1 MTARKIRIMSLM
13 AKQEQR
19 QVGQLA
25 SQLGDLRSRELQQFD
40 MLDRLNRILEQTGT
54 APRETMTPGQL
65 RTRHFIGS
73 TLVQQ
78 LEDMR
83 GRMAETQV
91 QKQEVEADLTH
102 HHQRGRILSDR
113 IDQTR
118 REANQMV
125 ARG

>member
-19 QVGQLA
+19 QVGRLA
-25 SQLGDLRSRELQQFD
+25 SRLGDLKSREMQQFD
-40 MLDRLNRILEQTGT
+40 MLDRLNQILEQTGT

-78 LEDMR
+78 LDQMHSQ
-83 GRMAETQV
+83 MAETQS
-91 QKQEVEADLTH
+91 QMQEVEADLTH
-102 HHQRGRILSDR
+102 HHQRGRILTDR

-118 REANQMV
+118 RDGAAMAAN
-125 ARG
+125 R

>member
-25 SQLGDLRSRELQQFD
+25 SLLGDLRTRELQQFD
-40 MLDRLNRILEQTGT
+40 MLDRLNQILEQTGT
-54 APRETMTPGQL
+54 TTREAMTPGQL
-65 RTRHFIGS
+65 KTRHFIGS
-73 TLVQQ
+73 TLVHQ
-78 LEDMR
+78 LEEMR

-91 QKQEVEADLTH
+91 QRQEVEADLSH

-118 REANQMV
+118 RDSDQET
-125 ARG
+125 ARN

>member
-19 QVGQLA
+19 RMGRLSA
-25 SQLGDLRSRELQQFD
+25 QLGDLRSREMQQFD
-40 MLDRLNRILEQTGT
+40 MLDRLNQILEQTGT

-83 GRMAETQV
+83 GRMAETQS
-91 QKQEVEADLTH
+91 QRQEIEADLSH
-102 HHQRGRILSDR
+102 HHQRGRVLNDR

-118 REANQMV
+118 REVDRMV
-125 ARG
+125 AGG

>member
-19 QVGQLA
+19 QVGRLA
-25 SQLGDLRSRELQQFD
+25 SRLGDLKSREMQQFD
-40 MLDRLNRILEQTGT
+40 MLDRLNQILEQTGT

-78 LEDMR
+78 LDQMHSQ
-83 GRMAETQV
+83 MAETQS
-91 QKQEVEADLTH
+91 QMQEVEADLTH
-102 HHQRGRILSDR
+102 HHQRGRILIDR

-118 REANQMV
+118 RDGAAMAAN
-125 ARG
+125 R

>member
-19 QVGQLA
+19 QMGQLA
-25 SQLGDLRSRELQQFD
+25 SQLGALKTREMQQFD
-40 MLDRLNRILEQTGT
+40 MLDRLNQILEQTGT
-54 APRETMTPGQL
+54 APREAMTPGQL

-83 GRMAETQV
+83 GRMAETQS
-91 QKQEVEADLTH
+91 QRQEVEADLSH
-102 HHQRGRILSDR
+102 HHQRGRILNDR

-118 REANQMV
+118 REHAAMV
-125 ARG
+125 SHR

>member
-19 QVGQLA
+19 EVGQLA

-54 APRETMTPGQL
+54 APREAMTPGQL

-118 REANQMV
+118 REVNQMV

>member
-19 QVGQLA
+19 QAGQLA
-25 SQLGDLRSRELQQFD
+25 MQLGDLKTREMQQFD
-40 MLDRLNRILEQTGT
+40 MVDRLNQILEQTGN

-65 RTRHFIGS
+65 RTRQFIGS

-83 GRMAETQV
+83 GQMAETQV
-91 QKQEVEADLTH
+91 QRQQVEAGLSH
-102 HHQRGRILSDR
+102 HHQRGRILNDR

-118 REANQMV
+118 RETGAMV

>member
-19 QVGQLA
+19 QMGRLA
-25 SQLGDLRSRELQQFD
+25 TQLGELRSREMQQFD
-40 MLDRLNRILEQTGT
+40 MLDRLNRILEQAGT
-54 APRETMTPGQL
+54 APREAMTPGQL

-91 QKQEVEADLTH
+91 QRQEVEADLGQ
-102 HHQRGRILSDR
+102 HHQRGRILNDR
-113 IDQTR
+113 IDETR
-118 REANQMV
+118 RESAALAGQ
-125 ARG
+125 G

>member
-25 SQLGDLRSRELQQFD
+25 VELGDLRSREMQQFD
-40 MLDRLNRILEQTGT
+40 MLDRLNQILEQTGA
-54 APRETMTPGQL
+54 APREAMTPGQL
-65 RTRHFIGS
+65 KTRHFIGS

-83 GRMAETQV
+83 GQMAETQV
-91 QKQEVEADLTH
+91 QRQEVEADLSH
-102 HHQRGRILSDR
+102 HHQRGRILNDR

-118 REANQMV
+118 RETNQMV
-125 ARG
+125 RG

>member
-25 SQLGDLRSRELQQFD
+25 VELGDLRSREMQQFD
-40 MLDRLNRILEQTGT
+40 MLDRLNQILEQTGA
-54 APRETMTPGQL
+54 APREAMTPGQL
-65 RTRHFIGS
+65 KTRHFIGS

-83 GRMAETQV
+83 GQMAETQV
-91 QKQEVEADLTH
+91 QRQEIEADLSH
-102 HHQRGRILSDR
+102 HHQRGRILNDR

-118 REANQMV
+118 RETNQMV
-125 ARG
+125 RG